1 MKLKIYNAYNSV
13 NRYSNTCNNYI
24 NQKLNIYK
32 VKYHI
37 CKSNS

>member
-1 MKLKIYNAYNSV
+1 MKLKIYNVYNSV
-13 NRYSNTCNNYI
+13 NRYSNTCN